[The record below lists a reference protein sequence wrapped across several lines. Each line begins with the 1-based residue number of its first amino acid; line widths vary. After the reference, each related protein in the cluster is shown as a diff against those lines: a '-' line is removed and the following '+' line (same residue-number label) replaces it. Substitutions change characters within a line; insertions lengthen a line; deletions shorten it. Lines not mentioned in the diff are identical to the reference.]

1 MNMRPLLAVSLAL
14 TFTCAAAEPS
24 VETNIHLEI
33 TKEVAAQASAP
44 VLHLDGV
51 EVRADERLTIEVLG
65 PRDPKTNKRPIL
77 AVAGQV
83 ASTPDPNA
91 RVETINMVIPL
102 NDKAAR
108 LFAKREEITLTL
120 RLRDAGGRGALTVTR
135 AYLKCC
141 D

>member
-1 MNMRPLLAVSLAL
+1 MMMCPLLAVSLAL
-14 TFTCAAAEPS
+14 TITCAAAEHE
-24 VETNIHLEI
+24 VETTIHLTIPKEI
-33 TKEVAAQASAP
+33 AAQASAP

-51 EVRADERLTIEVLG
+51 AVRANERLTIEVLG

-83 ASTPDPNA
+83 ASTLDPNA
-91 RVETINMVIPL
+91 RVESINMVIPL
-102 NDKAAR
+102 NEKAAR

-120 RLRDAGGRGALTVTR
+120 RLRDAGGRGALKVKR